1 VNLTQ
6 NIYFSF
12 ASATKVRVLCYV
24 LAQYVTV
31 RDDKILQMKTLHC
44 IIKMVVNARC

>member
-12 ASATKVRVLCYV
+12 ASVTKVRVLCYV
-24 LAQYVTV
+24 NMTVTTKFY
-31 RDDKILQMKTLHC
+31 RLKPCTAYIM
-44 IIKMVVNARC
+44 MVVNARCWVL

>member
-1 VNLTQ
+1 VNLAQ

-12 ASATKVRVLCYV
+12 ASVTKVRVLSYV
-24 LAQYVTV
+24 VAQYD

-44 IIKMVVNARC
+44 I

>member
-1 VNLTQ
+1 LNLTQ

-12 ASATKVRVLCYV
+12 SSATKVLVFCYV

-31 RDDKILQMKTLHC
+31 TTNFLQNNENLALHVT
-44 IIKMVVNARC
+44 MVVNARC